1 MTKTNVEQMLSRQSV
16 AVRKLG
22 APGPNTS
29 DVETILQSALTAPD
43 HGGLRPWR
51 VIVIGTDAREGLAAL
66 FIAAKRKSQ
75 AELNDVE
82 IQRERDKAIRP
93 PVLFAF
99 LARTRADRPGITEA
113 EQLATAGAAMQN
125 MLVAAHLMGFGAIIL
140 SGQRCEDAD
149 IRAALGIAPTEHFLG
164 FISIGSILEPPI
176 GSRRPVLAD
185 VVTRL
190 ERL

>member
-1 MTKTNVEQMLSRQSV
+1 
-16 AVRKLG
+16 
-22 APGPNTS
+22 
-29 DVETILQSALTAPD
+29 
-43 HGGLRPWR
+43 
-51 VIVIGTDAREGLAAL
+51 
-66 FIAAKRKSQ
+66 
-75 AELNDVE
+75 
-82 IQRERDKAIRP
+82 
-93 PVLFAF
+93 
-99 LARTRADRPGITEA
+99 
-113 EQLATAGAAMQN
+113 MQN

-149 IRAALGIAPTEHFLG
+149 IRAALGIVPTEHFLG